1 MSKRFPR
8 AAGGDERQ
16 PGRELGNHISVDGLI
31 AGKRTAFHQR
41 HQHLPPAVRNAPL
54 IAPLRDPNAIIL
66 GKTLFGEP
74 IFLPLQPRL
83 EHMRMLGATG
93 SGKTNA
99 FEYMIRQDIL
109 AGRGVCVVDPHG
121 NHPDSLYRNLIV
133 WLHESG
139 IAKSRKIHLI
149 DPNATSH
156 SVGFNPLDRPDTE
169 LQYSVI
175 AEAVF
180 EAFERMWG
188 DEDGNSK
195 PTIQRVLTATFTA
208 LSERGLTLAEA
219 RLLFDPDDSHG
230 IRAMVLGKLEDA
242 YAFDEIE
249 WLHRIGAE
257 RTGRRDFRAE
267 VIGPINRIAK
277 LVRNEALRVIVGQ
290 TEQVLDP
297 RLAMD
302 EGHIILA
309 NLSGGSRV
317 YEQGADLL
325 GRLLIRFMFFHAR
338 RRRRPDRPFFL
349 YLDECHRYLS
359 GDLPNI
365 FAEIRKY
372 GCGVVAG
379 SQWLALAGK
388 RDDPVREALAK
399 GPNIRMAFR
408 ITDSKEAAE
417 LAESVMPLDLEQ
429 PVKALIKPTVVGH
442 KRTVLR
448 GQGTGSNQSH
458 SYSEADALTVSASKT
473 LSTSVADTVSESEA
487 ESTTENH
494 SETTTR
500 GTSHSEGS
508 SFGTSESISETDGSS
523 SSYGESLSDTRSSS
537 GGWSRDYSETS
548 DPTENMTLRGPV
560 VSTSTGWGSSGDSSR
575 SHSDGSNWQEGS
587 SHATTSSSG
596 LSRSESV
603 ADTESESFSVTDGIS
618 TGKTTTRGTSQTIG
632 RSEADTRG
640 VSIGNTKT
648 SGSSAGT
655 SKSQNLSEAFEP
667 IYANLPSAVHGKE
680 NALHMAARELLSLK
694 RGVARI
700 AYVGEHGRVE
710 CELHVPKVR
719 STKVTDELFNALR
732 QRLLEQSQ
740 SAVPMADAIQALT
753 DREARLKLLAA
764 APLLLQPQKEPEP
777 RNFRVSGERWAK
789 NPKRKGGE
797 PLEEKR
803 NETPPNEDESDGR

>member
-1 MSKRFPR
+1 MTKRISGNEHFKERPR
-8 AAGGDERQ
+8 A
-16 PGRELGNHISVDGLI
+16 GRLFGQHSSTDDLI
-31 AGKRTAFHQR
+31 EGKRSAFHQR
-41 HQHLPPAVRNAPL
+41 HPHLPIAVRNAAV
-54 IAPLRDPNAIIL
+54 IAPLRDPNAITI
-66 GKTLFGEP
+66 GTTEFGEP
-74 IFLPLQPRL
+74 VLLPLRPRL

-99 FEYMIRQDIL
+99 YEYMIRQDIL

-156 SVGFNPLDRPDTE
+156 TVGFNPLDRPDSE

-208 LSERGLTLAEA
+208 LSERRLTLAEA

-230 IRAMVLGKLEDA
+230 IRAMVLAKLEDA
-242 YAFDEIE
+242 YAFDEID

-267 VIGPINRIAK
+267 VVGPINRIAK

-290 TEQVLDP
+290 TEQVIDL
-297 RLAMD
+297 RQAMD

-338 RRRRPDRPFFL
+338 RRRNPERPFFL
-349 YLDECHRYLS
+349 YLDESHRYLS

-372 GCGVVAG
+372 GCGVIAG

-399 GPNIRMAFR
+399 GPNIRMVFR
-408 ITDSKEAAE
+408 ITDSAEAAE
-417 LAESVMPLDLEQ
+417 LAESVMPLDLER

-487 ESTTENH
+487 NSITESH

-500 GTSHSEGS
+500 GTSHTEGS

-523 SSYGESLSDTRSSS
+523 SSYGESLSDTRGSS

-548 DPTENMTLRGPV
+548 DPQMTGLQNPT
-560 VSTSTGWGSSGDSSR
+560 STSSGWGSSGDSSR

-587 SHATTSSSG
+587 SHTTTVSSG
-596 LSRSESV
+596 SSYGESV
-603 ADTESESFSVTDGIS
+603 ADTESESFGVTDGIS

-640 VSIGNTKT
+640 VSIGKTKT
-648 SGSSAGT
+648 SGRSAGT
-655 SKSQNLSEAFEP
+655 SESQNLSEAFEP
-667 IYANLPSAVHGKE
+667 VYADLSSAVHGKE
-680 NALHMAARELLSLK
+680 NVLHMAARELLSLK

-700 AYVGEHGRVE
+700 AYVGEDGRVE

-740 SAVPMADAIQALT
+740 SAVPMADAVQALA
-753 DREARLKLLAA
+753 DREAQLKLSAA
-764 APLLLQPQKEPEP
+764 APPMLQPQKAPQEP
-777 RNFRVSGERWAK
+777 REFRVPGKRWAN
-789 NPKRKGGE
+789 NPQRKGGN
-797 PLEEKR
+797 PPEE
-803 NETPPNEDESDGR
+803 E

>member
-1 MSKRFPR
+1 MSKRLPE
-8 AAGGDERQ
+8 AMGGGERQ
-16 PGRELGNHISVDGLI
+16 PGRELGKHISVDGLI

-54 IAPLRDPNAIIL
+54 LAPLRDPNAITV
-66 GKTLFGEP
+66 GTTEFGEP
-74 IFLPLQPRL
+74 VLLPLRPRL

-99 FEYMIRQDIL
+99 FEYMIRQDIV
-109 AGRGVCVVDPHG
+109 AGRGVCVADPHG

-149 DPNATSH
+149 DPNTTSH
-156 SVGFNPLDRPDTE
+156 TVGFNPLDRSDSE

-208 LSERGLTLAEA
+208 LSERQLTLAEA

-242 YAFDEIE
+242 YAFDEID

-267 VIGPINRIAK
+267 VVGPINRIAK

-290 TEQVLDP
+290 TEQVIDL
-297 RLAMD
+297 REAMD

-338 RRRRPDRPFFL
+338 RRKNPDRPFFIW
-349 YLDECHRYLS
+349 LDECHRYLS

-372 GCGVVAG
+372 GCGVIAG
-379 SQWLALAGK
+379 GQWLALAGK

-399 GPNIRMAFR
+399 GPNIKMAFR
-408 ITDSKEAAE
+408 ITDLTEAAE
-417 LAESVMPLDLEQ
+417 VAESVVRLDLEQ
-429 PVKALIKPTVVGH
+429 PVKALSKPTVVGH

-448 GQGTGSNQSH
+448 GQGTGSNRSH
-458 SYSEADALTVSASKT
+458 SYLEADAVTVSASKT
-473 LSTSVADTVSESEA
+473 LASSVADTVSESEA
-487 ESTTENH
+487 ESITESH
-494 SETTTR
+494 SDTTTR
-500 GTSHSEGS
+500 GTSHTEGS
-508 SFGTSESISETDGSS
+508 SFGTSESFSEIDGTS
-523 SSYGESLSDTRSSS
+523 SSYGESLSDTRGSS

-548 DPTENMTLRGPV
+548 DPQTTGLQGPV
-560 VSTSTGWGSSGDSSR
+560 TTSGWGSSGDSSR
-575 SHSDGSNWQEGS
+575 SYSDGSNWQEGS
-587 SHATTSSSG
+587 SHATTVSSG
-596 LSRSESV
+596 SSQSESV
-603 ADTESESFSVTDGIS
+603 SDTESESFSVTDGIS

-640 VSIGNTKT
+640 VSIGKTKT
-648 SGSSAGT
+648 SGVSSGT
-655 SKSQNLSEAFEP
+655 SESSNLSEAFEP
-667 IYANLPSAVHGKE
+667 VYANLPSAVHGKD
-680 NALHMAARELLSLK
+680 NALYMAARELMSL
-694 RGVARI
+694 RVGEARI
-700 AYVGEHGRVE
+700 AYVGENGRAE
-710 CELHVPKVR
+710 YALRVPRVR
-719 STKVTDELFNALR
+719 STKVPDELFNQLR
-732 QRLLEQSQ
+732 QRLLERSP
-740 SAVPMADAIQALT
+740 SAVPMAGAMQALS
-753 DREARLKLLAA
+753 DREAQLRQEADA
-764 APLLLQPQKEPEP
+764 GSGPDEPETP
-777 RNFRVSGERWAK
+777 AGFRVKS
-789 NPKRKGGE
+789 PKSK
-797 PLEEKR
+797 
-803 NETPPNEDESDGR
+803 

>member
-1 MSKRFPR
+1 MSKRFSR
-8 AAGGDERQ
+8 DAGDGERK
-16 PGRELGNHISVDGLI
+16 PGRELGKHISVDDLL

-41 HQHLPPAVRNAPL
+41 HQHLPLAVRNAPL
-54 IAPLRDPNAIIL
+54 IAPLRDPIAITL
-66 GKTLFGEP
+66 GTTAFGEP

-121 NHPDSLYRNLIV
+121 NHPGSLYRNLIV

-156 SVGFNPLDRPDTE
+156 TVGFNPLDRPDSE

-208 LSERGLTLAEA
+208 LSERQLTLAEA

-242 YAFDEIE
+242 YAFDEID

-257 RTGRRDFRAE
+257 RAGKRDFRAE

-290 TEQVLDP
+290 TEQVIDP

-338 RRRRPDRPFFL
+338 RRRNPDRPYFL
-349 YLDECHRYLS
+349 YLDESHRYLS

-399 GPNIRMAFR
+399 GPNIRMVFR
-408 ITDSKEAAE
+408 IADSEEAAE
-417 LAESVMPLDLEQ
+417 IAESVIPLDLEQ

-448 GQGTGSNQSH
+448 GRGTGSNQSQ
-458 SYSEADALTVSASKT
+458 SYSEADAVTVNASTT
-473 LSTSVADTVSESEA
+473 LSNSVADTISESEA
-487 ESTTENH
+487 DSVTESH

-500 GTSHSEGS
+500 GTSHTEGS
-508 SFGTSESISETDGSS
+508 SVGTSESISETDGTS
-523 SSYGESLSDTRSSS
+523 SSYGESSSDSRGSSS
-537 GGWSRDYSETS
+537 GSSRDYSETS
-548 DPTENMTLRGPV
+548 DPTKSMTLRGPV

-587 SHATTSSSG
+587 SHATTTSSG
-596 LSRSESV
+596 SSYAESV
-603 ADTESESFSVTDGIS
+603 ADTESESFGVTDGIS
-618 TGKTTTRGTSQTIG
+618 TGRTTTRGTSQTIG
-632 RSEADTRG
+632 RSKADTRG
-640 VSIGNTKT
+640 ISIGKTKT

-655 SKSQNLSEAFEP
+655 SENLNYSEAFEP
-667 IYANLPSAVHGKE
+667 VYANLSSAVHGKE
-680 NALHMAARELLSLK
+680 NALYMAARELLSLK

-700 AYVGEHGRVE
+700 AYVGEDGRIE

-740 SAVPMADAIQALT
+740 SAVPMADAVQALA
-753 DREARLKLLAA
+753 DREAQLKLSAA
-764 APLLLQPQKEPEP
+764 APPLRQPDKEPEP
-777 RNFRVSGERWAK
+777 REFRVSGKRWVN
-789 NPKRKGGE
+789 NPSRKGE
-797 PLEEKR
+797 VPPDEE
-803 NETPPNEDESDGR
+803 G